1 MTALVFIMVSL
12 LLVVG
17 MPVAFSLGVVGLSS
31 LFALEGG
38 GAFYGVTMIIYQS
51 LHSFTLT
58 AIPLFILMANILIHS
73 RISEDLYRFIH
84 SLVGHWPGGLG
95 IATVLFCAGFSAIS
109 GSSVATAATVGM
121 LSVPEMLQMGYDRR
135 FTFGLVAAGGTLGI
149 LIPPSL
155 SMILY
160 GALTDV
166 SVGDLFIAGIIPGLI
181 LAGFFLVYTVIHAR
195 KRGYARTRPA
205 GWSERAIAFR
215 RSAWGLVLPPLVLG
229 GIYLGWFTPT
239 EAAGVGVV
247 YSLTAAL
254 VSRRLK
260 ILNLM
265 PVLLSSLRTTAMVLI
280 IIVGAI
286 LFGHVVTILHVPQ
299 RLITFLGELDVAP
312 WQFIILVCIIFI
324 FLGDFLEVVSIT
336 IITLPIIFP
345 ILLAIGIDPVWF
357 AVIMTINMEFALI
370 TPPVGLNL
378 FVIKGVAEDASLM
391 EVFQGTL
398 PFMLLMLAVLILVI
412 LFPQLSLWLPFMV
425 R

>member
-1 MTALVFIMVSL
+1 MTALIFILVSL
-12 LLVVG
+12 FLVVG
-17 MPVAFSLGVVGLSS
+17 MPVAFSLGVVGLSG
-31 LFALEGG
+31 LFALESG
-38 GAFYGVTMIIYQS
+38 GAFYGVTMIIYES

-73 RISEDLYRFIH
+73 RISEDLYKFIH

-121 LSVPEMLQMGYDRR
+121 LAVPEMLQMGYDRR

-181 LAGFFLVYTVIHAR
+181 LTGFFLVYTVFHAR
-195 KRGYARTRPA
+195 QRGYVRTRPA
-205 GWSERAIAFR
+205 GWNERVTAFR
-215 RSAWGLVLPPLVLG
+215 HSAWGLVLPPLVLG

-247 YSLTAAL
+247 YSLTAGL
-254 VSRRLK
+254 ISRRLK
-260 ILNLM
+260 ILSLM
-265 PVLLSSLRTTAMVLI
+265 PVLLSSLRTTTMVLI

-299 RLITFLGELDVAP
+299 RLITFLGELNVAP
-312 WQFIILVCIIFI
+312 WQFIILICIIFI

-345 ILLAIGIDPVWF
+345 ILLVMGIDPVWF

-378 FVIKGVAEDASLM
+378 FVIKGVVEDASLM

-412 LFPQLSLWLPFMV
+412 LFPQLSLWLPFLV

>member
-1 MTALVFIMVSL
+1 
-12 LLVVG
+12 
-17 MPVAFSLGVVGLSS
+17 VA
-31 LFALEGG
+31 
-38 GAFYGVTMIIYQS
+38 MIVYES

-73 RISEDLYRFIH
+73 RISEDLYRLIH

-121 LSVPEMLQMGYDRR
+121 LALPEMLQVGYDRR

-166 SVGDLFIAGIIPGLI
+166 SVGDLFIAGIIPGII
-181 LAGFFLVYTVIHAR
+181 LTSFFLCYAVVHAR
-195 KRGYARTRPA
+195 NRGYARTQPA
-205 GWSERAIAFR
+205 SWNEKATALK
-215 RSAWGLVLPPLVLG
+215 RSGWGLVLPPLVMG

-239 EAAGVGVV
+239 EAAGIGVV
-247 YSLTAAL
+247 YSLGAAL
-254 VSRRLK
+254 ISRR
-260 ILNLM
+260 IRIFDLM
-265 PVLLSSLRTTAMVLI
+265 PVLISTLRTTTMVLT

-286 LFGHVVTILHVPQ
+286 LFGHVVTVLQVPQ
-299 RLITFLGELDVAP
+299 QLITYLGKLNVSS
-312 WQFIILVCIIFI
+312 WLFIVLICIVFI

-345 ILLAIGIDPVWF
+345 IILALGIEPVWF

-378 FVIKGVAEDASLM
+378 FVIKGVAENATLI
-391 EVFQGTL
+391 EVFRGTL
-398 PFMLLMLAVLILVI
+398 PFMLLMLATLILII
-412 LFPQLSLWLPFMV
+412 LFPQLSLWLPFLLH
-425 R
+425 

>member
-1 MTALVFIMVSL
+1 MTAMVFILVSFF
-12 LLVVG
+12 LVVG

-38 GAFYGVTMIIYQS
+38 GAFYGVTMIIYES

-84 SLVGHWPGGLG
+84 SLVGHLPGGLG

-181 LAGFFLVYTVIHAR
+181 LTGFFLIYTVIHAR
-195 KRGYARTRPA
+195 KQGYVRTRPA
-205 GWSERAIAFR
+205 NWSERLVALR

-239 EAAGVGVV
+239 EAAAVGVV

-254 VSRRLK
+254 ISRRLK

-345 ILLAIGIDPVWF
+345 ILLAMGIDPVWF

-378 FVIKGVAEDASLM
+378 FVIKGVVEDATLM
-391 EVFQGTL
+391 EVFRGTL

-412 LFPQLSLWLPFMV
+412 LFPQLSLWLPFFV

>member
-1 MTALVFIMVSL
+1 VTALVFIGVSL
-12 LLVVG
+12 FLVVG
-17 MPVAFSLGVVGLSS
+17 MPVAFSLGVVGFGG
-31 LFALEGG
+31 LFALEGE
-38 GAFYGVTMIIYQS
+38 GAFFGVSMIVYES

-73 RISEDLYRFIH
+73 RISEDLYQFIH
-84 SLVGHWPGGLG
+84 SVVGHWPGGLG
-95 IATVLFCAGFSAIS
+95 IATVLFCTGFAAIS

-121 LSVPEMLQMGYDRR
+121 LAVPEMLQMGYDRR

-166 SVGDLFIAGIIPGLI
+166 SVGDLFIAGIIPGII
-181 LAGFFLVYTVIHAR
+181 LTALFLCYTVIHAR
-195 KRGYARTRPA
+195 NRGYVRTRPA
-205 GWSERAIAFR
+205 SWTDRILSFR
-215 RSAWGLVLPPLVLG
+215 RSAWGLVLPPLVMG

-239 EAAGVGVV
+239 EAAGVGTI
-247 YSLTAAL
+247 YSLAAAI
-254 VSRRLK
+254 VSRRLQV
-260 ILNLM
+260 LDLM
-265 PVLLSSLRTTAMVLI
+265 PVLLSSLRTTAMVLL

-286 LFGHVVTILHVPQ
+286 LFGHVVTILQVPQ
-299 RLITFLGELDVAP
+299 RLITFLSELNVSS
-312 WQFIILVCIIFI
+312 WQFIVLVCIIFI

-345 ILLAIGIDPVWF
+345 ILLAMGIDPVWF

-378 FVIKGVAEDASLM
+378 FVIQGVAEDASLV
-391 EVFQGTL
+391 EIFRGTM
-398 PFMLLMLAVLILVI
+398 PFMLLMMAVLVLVI
-412 LFPQLSLWLPFMV
+412 VFPQLSLWLPFLV

>member
-1 MTALVFIMVSL
+1 MTALIFILVSL
-12 LLVVG
+12 FLVVG
-17 MPVAFSLGVVGLSS
+17 MPVAFSLGVVGLGG

-38 GAFYGVTMIIYQS
+38 GAFYGVTMIIYES

-181 LAGFFLVYTVIHAR
+181 LTGFFLIYTVIHAR
-195 KRGYARTRPA
+195 KRGYVRTRPA
-205 GWSERAIAFR
+205 GWSERVIALR

-254 VSRRLK
+254 ISRRLR

-265 PVLLSSLRTTAMVLI
+265 PVLLSSLRTTVMVLI

-299 RLITFLGELDVAP
+299 RLITFLGELDAAP
-312 WQFIILVCIIFI
+312 WQFIILVCVIFI

-345 ILLAIGIDPVWF
+345 ILLAMGIDPVWF

-378 FVIKGVAEDASLM
+378 FVIKGVVEDASLM

-412 LFPQLSLWLPFMV
+412 LFPQLSLWLPFLV

>member
-1 MTALVFIMVSL
+1 MTALIFILVSL
-12 LLVVG
+12 FLVVG
-17 MPVAFSLGVVGLSS
+17 MPVAFSLGVVGLSG

-38 GAFYGVTMIIYQS
+38 GAFYGVTMIIYES

-181 LAGFFLVYTVIHAR
+181 LTGFFLVYTVIHAR
-195 KRGYARTRPA
+195 RRGYVRTRPA
-205 GWSERAIAFR
+205 GWGKKASAFR

-247 YSLTAAL
+247 YSLMAAL
-254 VSRRLK
+254 ISRRLK

-345 ILLAIGIDPVWF
+345 ILLAMGIDPVWF

-378 FVIKGVAEDASLM
+378 FVIKGVVEDASLM

-412 LFPQLSLWLPFMV
+412 LFPQLSLWLPFLV

>member
-1 MTALVFIMVSL
+1 MTALVFILVSIC
-12 LLVVG
+12 LVVG
-17 MPVAFSLGVVGLSS
+17 MPVAFSLGTVGLAS
-31 LFALEGG
+31 LFALEGA
-38 GAFYGVTMIIYQS
+38 GAFYGVTMIIYES

-73 RISEDLYRFIH
+73 RISEDLYRLIH

-121 LSVPEMLQMGYDRR
+121 LAVPEMLQLGYDRR

-166 SVGDLFIAGIIPGLI
+166 SVGDLFIAGIIPGII
-181 LAGFFLVYTVIHAR
+181 LTGFFLCYAVIHAR
-195 KRGYARTRPA
+195 KRGYTRTQQA
-205 GWSERAIAFR
+205 GWQERITALK
-215 RSAWGLVLPPLVLG
+215 RSGWGLVLPPLVIG

-239 EAAGVGVV
+239 EAAGIGVV
-247 YSLTAAL
+247 YSFAAAL
-254 VSRRLK
+254 ISRR
-260 ILNLM
+260 IRIFDLM
-265 PVLLSSLRTTAMVLI
+265 PVLIATLRTTAMVLI

-286 LFGHVVTILHVPQ
+286 LFGHVVTILQVPQ
-299 RLITFLGELDVAP
+299 KLITYLSELNFSS
-312 WQFIILVCIIFI
+312 WQFIVLICIIFI

-345 ILLAIGIDPVWF
+345 ILLALGIDPVWF

-378 FVIKGVAEDASLM
+378 FVIKGVAEDATLL

-398 PFMLLMLAVLILVI
+398 PFMLLMLVTLIMVI
-412 LFPQLSLWLPFMV
+412 IFPQLSLWLPFLFH
-425 R
+425 

>member
-1 MTALVFIMVSL
+1 MTALVFILVSL

-17 MPVAFSLGVVGLSS
+17 MPVAFSLGAVGLSS

-38 GAFYGVTMIIYQS
+38 GAFYGVTMIIYES

-84 SLVGHWPGGLG
+84 SLVGHLPGGLG

-121 LSVPEMLQMGYDRR
+121 LAVPEMLQMGYDRR

-166 SVGDLFIAGIIPGLI
+166 SVGDLFIAGVIPGLI
-181 LAGFFLVYTVIHAR
+181 LTGFFLIYTVIHAR
-195 KRGYARTRPA
+195 KQGYVRTRPA
-205 GWSERAIAFR
+205 NWNERVVALR

-239 EAAGVGVV
+239 EAAAVGVV

-254 VSRRLK
+254 ISGRLK

-265 PVLLSSLRTTAMVLI
+265 PVLLSSLRTTAMVLL

-299 RLITFLGELDVAP
+299 RLITFLGELDIAP

-345 ILLAIGIDPVWF
+345 ILLAMGIDPVWF

-378 FVIKGVAEDASLM
+378 FVIKGVVEDATLM
-391 EVFQGTL
+391 EVFRGTL

-412 LFPQLSLWLPFMV
+412 LFPQLSLWLPFLV

>member
-1 MTALVFIMVSL
+1 
-12 LLVVG
+12 
-17 MPVAFSLGVVGLSS
+17 
-31 LFALEGG
+31 
-38 GAFYGVTMIIYQS
+38 MIIYQS

-181 LAGFFLVYTVIHAR
+181 LTGFFLIYTVIHAR
-195 KRGYARTRPA
+195 KRGYVRTRPA
-205 GWSERAIAFR
+205 GWSERVIALR

-254 VSRRLK
+254 ISRRLR

-265 PVLLSSLRTTAMVLI
+265 PVLLSSLRTTVMVLI

-299 RLITFLGELDVAP
+299 RLITFLGELDAAP
-312 WQFIILVCIIFI
+312 WQFIILVCVIFI

-345 ILLAIGIDPVWF
+345 ILLAMGIDPVWF

-378 FVIKGVAEDASLM
+378 FVIKGVVEDASLM

-412 LFPQLSLWLPFMV
+412 LFPQLSLWLPFLV

>member
-1 MTALVFIMVSL
+1 MTALVFILVSIC
-12 LLVVG
+12 LVVG
-17 MPVAFSLGVVGLSS
+17 MPVAFSLGAVGLGS
-31 LFALEGG
+31 LFALEGA
-38 GAFYGVTMIIYQS
+38 GAFYGVTMIVYES

-73 RISEDLYRFIH
+73 RISEDLYRLIH

-121 LSVPEMLQMGYDRR
+121 LAVPEMLQLGYDRR

-166 SVGDLFIAGIIPGLI
+166 SVGDLFIAGIIPGII
-181 LAGFFLVYTVIHAR
+181 LTGFFLCYAVIHAR
-195 KRGYARTRPA
+195 NKGYSRTQPANWQDRMAALKRSG
-205 GWSERAIAFR
+205 
-215 RSAWGLVLPPLVLG
+215 WGLVLPPLVIG

-239 EAAGVGVV
+239 EAAGIGVV
-247 YSLTAAL
+247 YSFAAAL
-254 VSRRLK
+254 VSRR
-260 ILNLM
+260 IRINNLM
-265 PVLLSSLRTTAMVLI
+265 PVLISTLRTTAMVLI

-286 LFGHVVTILHVPQ
+286 LFGHVVTILQVPQ
-299 RLITFLGELDVAP
+299 KLITYLAKLNVSS
-312 WQFIILVCIIFI
+312 WQFIVLICIIFI

-345 ILLAIGIDPVWF
+345 ILLALGIDPVWF

-378 FVIKGVAEDASLM
+378 FVIKGVAENATLF

-398 PFMLLMLAVLILVI
+398 PFMLLMLITLILVI
-412 LFPQLSLWLPFMV
+412 IFPQLSLWLPYLLH
-425 R
+425 

>member
-1 MTALVFIMVSL
+1 
-12 LLVVG
+12 
-17 MPVAFSLGVVGLSS
+17 
-31 LFALEGG
+31 
-38 GAFYGVTMIIYQS
+38 MIIYES

-181 LAGFFLVYTVIHAR
+181 LTGFFLIYTVIHAR
-195 KRGYARTRPA
+195 KRGYVRTRPA
-205 GWSERAIAFR
+205 GWSERVIALR

-254 VSRRLK
+254 ISRRLR

-265 PVLLSSLRTTAMVLI
+265 PVLLSSLRTTVMVLI

-299 RLITFLGELDVAP
+299 RLITFLGELDAAP
-312 WQFIILVCIIFI
+312 WQFIILVCVIFI

-345 ILLAIGIDPVWF
+345 ILLAMGIDPVWF

-378 FVIKGVAEDASLM
+378 FVIKGVVEDASLM

-412 LFPQLSLWLPFMV
+412 LFPQLSLWLPFLV

>member
-1 MTALVFIMVSL
+1 MTALIFILVSL
-12 LLVVG
+12 FLVVG
-17 MPVAFSLGVVGLSS
+17 MPVAFSLGVVGLSG
-31 LFALEGG
+31 LFALEGS
-38 GAFYGVTMIIYQS
+38 GAFFGVTMIIYES

-121 LSVPEMLQMGYDRR
+121 LAVPEMLQMGYDRR

-181 LAGFFLVYTVIHAR
+181 LTGFFLIYTVIHAR
-195 KRGYARTRPA
+195 KRGYVRTRPA
-205 GWSERAIAFR
+205 GWSERAGAFR
-215 RSAWGLVLPPLVLG
+215 RSSWGLVLPPLVLG

-254 VSRRLK
+254 ISRRLS
-260 ILNLM
+260 ILELM
-265 PVLLSSLRTTAMVLI
+265 PVLLSSLRTTAMVLV
-280 IIVGAI
+280 IIVGAV

-378 FVIKGVAEDASLM
+378 FVIKGVVEDASLM

-398 PFMLLMLAVLILVI
+398 PFMLLMLAVLALVI

>member
-1 MTALVFIMVSL
+1 MTALIFILVSL

-17 MPVAFSLGVVGLSS
+17 MPVAFCLGVVGLSG
-31 LFALEGG
+31 LFALESG

-73 RISEDLYRFIH
+73 RISEDLYKFIH

-121 LSVPEMLQMGYDRR
+121 LAVPQMLQMGYDRR

-181 LAGFFLVYTVIHAR
+181 LTGFFLVYTVIHAR
-195 KRGYARTRPA
+195 RRGYVRTRPA
-205 GWSERAIAFR
+205 GWNERVTAFR
-215 RSAWGLVLPPLVLG
+215 HSAWGLVLPPLVLG

-254 VSRRLK
+254 ISGRLK

-265 PVLLSSLRTTAMVLI
+265 PVLLSSLRTTTMVLI

-286 LFGHVVTILHVPQ
+286 IFGHVVTILHVPQ

-345 ILLAIGIDPVWF
+345 ILLVLGIDPVWF

-378 FVIKGVAEDASLM
+378 FVIQGVVDDASLM

-412 LFPQLSLWLPFMV
+412 LFPQLSLWLPYLV

>member
-1 MTALVFIMVSL
+1 MTALIFILVSIC
-12 LLVVG
+12 LVVG
-17 MPVAFSLGVVGLSS
+17 MPVAFSLGIVGFGG
-31 LFALEGG
+31 LFALDGL
-38 GAFYGVTMIIYQS
+38 GAFFGATMIVYES
-51 LHSFTLT
+51 LNSFTLI

-73 RISEDLYRFIH
+73 RISEDLYRFIY
-84 SLVGHWPGGLG
+84 SVVGHWPGGLG

-121 LSVPEMLQMGYDRR
+121 LAVPEMLQIGYDRR
-135 FTFGLVAAGGTLGI
+135 FAFGLVAAGGTLGI

-181 LAGFFLVYTVIHAR
+181 LTFFFLCYAVIHAR
-195 KRGYARTRPA
+195 KKGYIRTRHADRREKIAAAKSA
-205 GWSERAIAFR
+205 GWAM
-215 RSAWGLVLPPLVLG
+215 VLPPLVVG

-239 EAAGVGVV
+239 EAAGIGVV
-247 YSLTAAL
+247 YSLAAAL
-254 VSRRLK
+254 VSRRLQ
-260 ILNLM
+260 ISNLM
-265 PVLLSSLRTTAMVLI
+265 SVLLATLRTTAMVLI
-280 IIVGAI
+280 IIVGAM
-286 LFGHVVTILHVPQ
+286 LFGHIVTILQLPQ
-299 RLITFLGELDVAP
+299 KLITYLSTLNVSS
-312 WQFIILVCIIFI
+312 WQFIVLVCVIFI

-345 ILLAIGIDPVWF
+345 ILVALNIDPVWF

-378 FVIKGVAEDASLM
+378 FVIKGVVEDATLF

-398 PFMLLMLAVLILVI
+398 PFIIIMLATLILI
-412 LFPQLSLWLPFMV
+412 IIFPQLSIWLPFLLH
-425 R
+425 

>member
-1 MTALVFIMVSL
+1 MTAVVFILVSFF
-12 LLVVG
+12 LVVG

-38 GAFYGVTMIIYQS
+38 GAFYGVTMIIYES

-121 LSVPEMLQMGYDRR
+121 LAIPEMLQMGYDRR

-181 LAGFFLVYTVIHAR
+181 LTGFFLIYTVIHAR
-195 KRGYARTRPA
+195 KQGYVRTRSA
-205 GWSERAIAFR
+205 SWNERAAAFR
-215 RSAWGLVLPPLVLG
+215 RSAWGLILPPLVLG

-239 EAAGVGVV
+239 EAAAVGVV
-247 YSLTAAL
+247 YSLAAAL
-254 VSRRLK
+254 ISRRIK

-265 PVLLSSLRTTAMVLI
+265 PVLLSSLRTTVMVLI

-345 ILLAIGIDPVWF
+345 ILLSMGIDPVWF

-378 FVIKGVAEDASLM
+378 FVIKGVVEDATLM

-412 LFPQLSLWLPFMV
+412 LFPQLSLWLPFFV

>member
-1 MTALVFIMVSL
+1 MTALIFILVSL
-12 LLVVG
+12 FLVVG
-17 MPVAFSLGVVGLSS
+17 MPVAFSLGVVGFGG

-38 GAFYGVTMIIYQS
+38 GAFYGVTMIIYES

-73 RISEDLYRFIH
+73 RISEDLYKFIH

-121 LSVPEMLQMGYDRR
+121 LSVPEMLRMGYDRR

-166 SVGDLFIAGIIPGLI
+166 SVGDLFIAGVIPGLI
-181 LAGFFLVYTVIHAR
+181 LTGFFLVYTVIHAR
-195 KRGYARTRPA
+195 KRGYVRTQPA
-205 GWSERAIAFR
+205 GWNERVIALR

-254 VSRRLK
+254 ISRRLK

-345 ILLAIGIDPVWF
+345 ILLAMGIDPVWF

-378 FVIKGVAEDASLM
+378 FVIKGVVEDTSLM

-412 LFPQLSLWLPFMV
+412 LFPQLSLWLPFLV

>member
-1 MTALVFIMVSL
+1 
-12 LLVVG
+12 
-17 MPVAFSLGVVGLSS
+17 
-31 LFALEGG
+31 
-38 GAFYGVTMIIYQS
+38 MIVYES

-73 RISEDLYRFIH
+73 RISEDLYRLIH

-121 LSVPEMLQMGYDRR
+121 LAIPEMLQLGYDRR

-166 SVGDLFIAGIIPGLI
+166 SVGDLFIAGIIPGII
-181 LAGFFLVYTVIHAR
+181 LTSFFLCYAVVHAR
-195 KRGYARTRPA
+195 NRGYARTQPA
-205 GWSERAIAFR
+205 SWNEKATALK
-215 RSAWGLVLPPLVLG
+215 RSGWGLVLPPLVMG

-239 EAAGVGVV
+239 EAAGIGVV
-247 YSLTAAL
+247 YSLAAAWIA
-254 VSRRLK
+254 RR
-260 ILNLM
+260 IRIFDLM
-265 PVLLSSLRTTAMVLI
+265 PVLISTLRTTTMVLT

-286 LFGHVVTILHVPQ
+286 LFGHVVTVLQVPQ
-299 RLITFLGELDVAP
+299 QLITYLGKLNVSS
-312 WQFIILVCIIFI
+312 WLFIVLICIVFI

-345 ILLAIGIDPVWF
+345 IILALGIEPVWF

-378 FVIKGVAEDASLM
+378 FVIKGVAENATLI
-391 EVFQGTL
+391 EVFRGTL
-398 PFMLLMLAVLILVI
+398 PFMLLMLATLILII
-412 LFPQLSLWLPFMV
+412 LFPQLSLWLPFLLH
-425 R
+425 

>member
-1 MTALVFIMVSL
+1 MTALVFIAVSFCL
-12 LLVVG
+12 LVG
-17 MPVAFSLGVVGLSS
+17 MPVAFSLGVVGFAG
-31 LFALEGG
+31 LFAMEGG
-38 GAFYGVTMIIYQS
+38 GAYYGVSMIVYES

-73 RISEDLYRFIH
+73 RISEDLYKFIH
-84 SLVGHWPGGLG
+84 SMVGHWPGGLG

-121 LSVPEMLQMGYDRR
+121 LAVPEMLQMGYDRR

-181 LAGFFLVYTVIHAR
+181 LTGFFLCYTVIYAR
-195 KRGYARTRPA
+195 KRGYVRTQSAP
-205 GWSERAIAFR
+205 WQEKITSFR
-215 RSAWGLVLPPLVLG
+215 RAAWGLSLPPIVMG

-239 EAAGVGVV
+239 EAAGVGAT
-247 YSLTAAL
+247 YSLVAAI
-254 VSRRLK
+254 VSRRLRV
-260 ILNLM
+260 LDLM
-265 PVLLSSLRTTAMVLI
+265 PVLLSSLRTTAMVLLI
-280 IIVGAI
+280 IMGAI
-286 LFGHVVTILHVPQ
+286 LFGHVVTILQVPQ
-299 RLITFLGELDVAP
+299 RLITFLSELNVSP
-312 WQFIILVCIIFI
+312 WQFIVLVCIIFI

-345 ILLAIGIDPVWF
+345 ILLAMGIDPVWF

-391 EVFQGTL
+391 EIFRGTL

>member
-1 MTALVFIMVSL
+1 MTALVFILVSL

-17 MPVAFSLGVVGLSS
+17 MPVAFSLGVVGLSG

-38 GAFYGVTMIIYQS
+38 GAYYGVTMIIYES

-181 LAGFFLVYTVIHAR
+181 LTGFFLIYTVIHAR
-195 KRGYARTRPA
+195 RQGYVRTRQA
-205 GWSERAIAFR
+205 GWNERATAFR
-215 RSAWGLVLPPLVLG
+215 RSAWGLILPPLVLG

-247 YSLTAAL
+247 YSLSAAL
-254 VSRRLK
+254 ISRRLK
-260 ILNLM
+260 IMNLM

-299 RLITFLGELDVAP
+299 RLITFLGELDAAP

-345 ILLAIGIDPVWF
+345 ILLALGIDPVWF

-378 FVIKGVAEDASLM
+378 FVIKGVVEDATLM

-398 PFMLLMLAVLILVI
+398 PFMLLMMAVLILVI
-412 LFPQLSLWLPFMV
+412 LFPQLSLWLPFVV

>member
-1 MTALVFIMVSL
+1 MTALIFILVSL
-12 LLVVG
+12 FLVVG
-17 MPVAFSLGVVGLSS
+17 MPVAFSLGVVGLCG
-31 LFALEGG
+31 LFALEGS
-38 GAFYGVTMIIYQS
+38 GAFFGVTMIIYES

-121 LSVPEMLQMGYDRR
+121 LAVPEMLQKGYDRR

-181 LAGFFLVYTVIHAR
+181 LTGFFLIYTVIHAR
-195 KRGYARTRPA
+195 KRGYVRTRPA
-205 GWSERAIAFR
+205 GWSERADAFQ

-247 YSLTAAL
+247 YSLAAAL
-254 VSRRLK
+254 ISRKLS

-299 RLITFLGELDVAP
+299 RLITFLGELDIAP

-378 FVIKGVAEDASLM
+378 FVIKGVVEDASLM

-398 PFMLLMLAVLILVI
+398 PFMLLMLTALALVI

>member
-1 MTALVFIMVSL
+1 MTALIFILVSL
-12 LLVVG
+12 FLVVG
-17 MPVAFSLGVVGLSS
+17 MPVAFSLGVVGLSG

-38 GAFYGVTMIIYQS
+38 GAFYGVTMIIYES

-181 LAGFFLVYTVIHAR
+181 LTGFFLVYTVFHAR
-195 KRGYARTRPA
+195 KRGYVRTRPA
-205 GWSERAIAFR
+205 GWSERAIALR

-254 VSRRLK
+254 ISRRLN
-260 ILNLM
+260 ILKLM

-345 ILLAIGIDPVWF
+345 ILLAMGIDPVWF

-378 FVIKGVAEDASLM
+378 FVIKGVVEDASLM

-398 PFMLLMLAVLILVI
+398 PFMLLMLVVLILVI
-412 LFPQLSLWLPFMV
+412 LFPQLSLWLPFLV